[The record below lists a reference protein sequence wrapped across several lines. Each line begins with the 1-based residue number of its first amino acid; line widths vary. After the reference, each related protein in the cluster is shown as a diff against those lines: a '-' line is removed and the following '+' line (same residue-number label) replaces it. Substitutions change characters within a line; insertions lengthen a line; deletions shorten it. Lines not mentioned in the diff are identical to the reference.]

1 MRGHKIA
8 LRALRALSIAV
19 LLLHLL
25 ILVVPA
31 QSADTLYYFYSAD
44 CPHCREVTPIIEE
57 LETTQSDIT
66 VKKFEIGYNETNS
79 ELFNTFIQAY
89 NPPKVEIPAVFI
101 GRTALVGSE
110 VTRARLEDELAFCS
124 AHECP
129 DPLELVQG
137 QNGQEP
143 EAMSHAS
150 LLTMLIG
157 TAVVEG
163 INPCGFAV
171 LILLLS
177 ALLMV
182 KSRRGVLVIGLTFI
196 ASVFVTHVVVGM
208 GILKFYLIS
217 GITPVMRALVIAI
230 VIPAGIIN
238 LLDFW
243 REKSTLAIPAFVKP
257 TLGKLARYATLPA
270 AVFLG
275 ILSTIAGLPCTGP
288 IYLAMLDLI
297 ADVPSKMAL
306 YLVIYNLFYTLP
318 LVALLTLVY
327 KETSAEELDAWRKD
341 RRRYMKL
348 IGGLVMLAI
357 ALAMLSG
364 LI

>member
-1 MRGHKIA
+1 M
-8 LRALRALSIAV
+8 V
-19 LLLHLL
+19 LLLPLFTPA
-25 ILVVPA
+25 VPA
-31 QSADTLYYFYSAD
+31 QSAGALYYFYSAD

-57 LETTQSDIT
+57 LETTHLNVT

-101 GRTALVGSE
+101 GRSALFGPE
-110 VTRARLEDELAFCS
+110 VTKARLEDELAFCS
-124 AHECP
+124 THECP
-129 DPLELVQG
+129 DPLALVQG
-137 QNGQEP
+137 LNGHAPDAKER
-143 EAMSHAS
+143 AS
-150 LLTMLIG
+150 LLPMLIG

-177 ALLMV
+177 TLLMV

-196 ASVFVTHVVVGM
+196 ASVFVTHVVVGI
-208 GILKFYLIS
+208 GILKFYHIS
-217 GITPVMRALVIAI
+217 GISPVMRALVIAI

-238 LLDFW
+238 LFDFW

-257 TLGKLARYATLPA
+257 MLGKLARYATLPA

-275 ILSTIAGLPCTGP
+275 IISTIAGLPCTGP
-288 IYLAMLDLI
+288 IYLAMLKPI

-318 LVALLTLVY
+318 LFVLLTLVY
-327 KETSAEELDAWRKD
+327 KETSAEELDAWRKGK
-341 RRRYMKL
+341 RRYMKL

-357 ALAMLSG
+357 GLAMLAG